1 MEDLLFRLEE
11 YKLICITNRVCQ
23 KMSSSLQRLIFV
35 LNQSVCR

>member
-1 MEDLLFRLEE
+1 MKDLLLRLEE

-35 LNQSVCR
+35 LNKSARR